1 MKVGEGGEGGRGRK
15 QVFGFGECGGGDIID
30 DHGAVMMMR
39 FMVMGILLLAGMTMM
54 ITITLA
60 TKIERTRAIIITMK
74 IIIITIMLI

>member
-1 MKVGEGGEGGRGRK
+1 
-15 QVFGFGECGGGDIID
+15 
-30 DHGAVMMMR
+30 MMMR